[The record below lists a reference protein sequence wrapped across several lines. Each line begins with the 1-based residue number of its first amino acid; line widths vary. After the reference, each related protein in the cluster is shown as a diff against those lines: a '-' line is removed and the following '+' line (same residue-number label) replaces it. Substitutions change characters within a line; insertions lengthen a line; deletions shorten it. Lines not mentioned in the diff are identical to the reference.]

1 MASNHLIAEDTIKP
15 KKSCPACTFESEFD
29 APVCVCGQSLP
40 DDNLSKWI
48 CGNCTLHNKGDL
60 HFCILLFTLG
70 QIETYLQDSSTV
82 NKGAGLDIKFRV
94 KSCKGLSWC

>member
-15 KKSCPACTFESEFD
+15 KKICPACTFESEFD

-60 HFCILLFTLG
+60 HFCIYY
-70 QIETYLQDSSTV
+70 YLHWDKLRPTCRIHPQ
-82 NKGAGLDIKFRV
+82 
-94 KSCKGLSWC
+94 